1 MEYSQLLQLAGQQY
15 MFSAGSNLASS
26 FAQIAGSA
34 LNYSALKT
42 DAYQL
47 EVQAGDVE
55 LQAKQRANALREQFI
70 SAVGSYQWGAAR
82 RGISVQ
88 SGSVRSDV
96 EQSAINLGK
105 DIQMSAENA
114 SMQAQALRTQA
125 KIMKDRAKAQQFNT
139 IMSGITSAA
148 SAVGSF
154 AVGYD
159 LYGQGKMSQALG
171 EKLGK
176 TWTNPHTGTSYSF

>member
-1 MEYSQLLQLAGQQY
+1 MEYSQLLQLAGKQY

-70 SAVGSYQWGAAR
+70 SAVGSYQWGAAN
-82 RGISVQ
+82 RGISIQ
-88 SGSVRSDV
+88 SGSVKSEI

-125 KIMKDRAKAQQFNT
+125 KIMKGRAKAQQFNT
-139 IMSGITSAA
+139 IMGGIGSLA
-148 SAVGSF
+148 SAVGSY
-154 AVGYD
+154 AYGSELYD
-159 LYGQGKMSQALG
+159 KGVLQ
-171 EKLGK
+171 EKLGSINVPRK
-176 TWTNPHTGTSYSF
+176 PTR